1 MDIAMNRVPCDE
13 NSTTK
18 PASIF
23 RVTTYE
29 YQYYLP
35 KKIHYPSFRLRTANT
50 AFLPTLKEAEEW
62 VVHKGSFYRSINKDN
77 KPSSYYGTYAY
88 VITEIPLRVDANLDY
103 YGISLSE
110 RVYSPDGT
118 LWGERDYCNIIPDNC
133 FSPEEYNY
141 WGRLCL
147 FEGRKPEE
155 IKFKPGD
162 IVEVLGYPGNF
173 YWSSNK
179 VDLAIVV
186 KCPPTDSELSEKLE
200 QYLATH
206 SGFDVCDHALCY
218 EFGSRQD
225 EYEVLPLAYGE
236 IDHSPTIA
244 TLRPS
249 MPVSTRMRNRLQKV
263 YQQYM
268 DKMDENKKQ
277 EGNGK

>member
-1 MDIAMNRVPCDE
+1 MDIAMNREPCDE
-13 NSTTK
+13 NGATK

-35 KKIHYPSFRLRTANT
+35 KKIHYLSFRLRTANT

-88 VITEIPLRVDANLDY
+88 VITEIPLRVDINLDY

-118 LWGERDYCNIIPDNC
+118 LWGKGDFCNIIPDSCASSEFN
-133 FSPEEYNY
+133 N

-162 IVEVLGYPGNF
+162 IVEVFGYTGND
-173 YWSSNK
+173 YWSNNC

-206 SGFDVCDHALCY
+206 IGFDVCDHALCY

>member
-50 AFLPTLKEAEEW
+50 AFLLTLKEAEEW
-62 VVHKGSFYRSINKDN
+62 VAEKSSYYRNNDN
-77 KPSSYYGTYAY
+77 KPFATYAY
-88 VITEIPLRVDANLDY
+88 VITEIPLKFDTNLDVFRL
-103 YGISLSE
+103 SLSE

-118 LWGERDYCNIIPDNC
+118 LWGKRDYCNIIPNGC

-147 FEGRKPEE
+147 FGGRKPEE

-173 YWSSNK
+173 YWSSNR

-186 KCPPTDSELSEKLE
+186 KCPPTVSEMSEKL
-200 QYLATH
+200 QHYRATH
-206 SGFDVCDHALCY
+206 SGFDLCDHALSI
-218 EFGSRQD
+218 EFGSRED
-225 EYEVLPLAYGE
+225 EYEVLSLACEE

-268 DKMDENKKQ
+268 HKMEKNKKQ